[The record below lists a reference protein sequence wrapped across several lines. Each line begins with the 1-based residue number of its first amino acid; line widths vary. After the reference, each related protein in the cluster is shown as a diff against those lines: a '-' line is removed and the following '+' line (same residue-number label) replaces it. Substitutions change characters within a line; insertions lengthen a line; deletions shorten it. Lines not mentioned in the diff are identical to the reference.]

1 MSAAGAFDRL
11 TSGARSATPAR
22 TNALAAGR
30 ENNDL
35 RAEFAVLRAELKQA
49 GRRLEAK
56 VESMKSEIIDCL
68 LTAAGLQAL
77 VILGALLALTR

>member
-1 MSAAGAFDRL
+1 MSAAGGFDRL
-11 TSGARSATPAR
+11 TSGGRGATPAR
-22 TNALAAGR
+22 SDALAAR
-30 ENNDL
+30 QETDDL

-56 VESMKSEIIDCL
+56 VESMKTEIIDCL
-68 LTAAGLQAL
+68 LTAIGLQAL